1 MKSPPQPCAE
11 ASESQPPGFSHSFA
25 VPNDRRLSGSYEKLK
40 AANCDGER
48 VAGLPPAGTHLH
60 RRRPPQ
66 QVKWQERF
74 DMKFDPDEARRALNA
89 FARDFGYSDEERSQ
103 FSKPSQSKEIADI
116 IRAHK
121 TVAKQQIRTVK
132 LPTILFNG
140 RRYDR
145 VVARAQLK

>member
-1 MKSPPQPCAE
+1 
-11 ASESQPPGFSHSFA
+11 
-25 VPNDRRLSGSYEKLK
+25 
-40 AANCDGER
+40 
-48 VAGLPPAGTHLH
+48 
-60 RRRPPQ
+60 
-66 QVKWQERF
+66 
-74 DMKFDPDEARRALNA
+74 MKFDPDEARRALNA